1 MHTFDS
7 PPYSTPLSWRT
18 QQGGQRIVMLMI
30 LLLHLML
37 GWTLLDWHPISAPN
51 EPNSRLLI
59 QWFNPEQTTL
69 PNPSSVVQASPTS
82 AQNRT
87 QVRKGISINK
97 SAQTP
102 SRLQTKEATLPSD
115 SPKAIEQEKPNR
127 DDPFASPAPTAPA
140 TTSKQANQIEQWRS
154 EVNKSYK
161 QVESEQPIKRWLM
174 NKKELTPME
183 KFARDA
189 LGATPAREIQTAE
202 EMRPDG
208 SRMTRVK
215 TPRGEF
221 CVVGQPPGRPYEARM
236 PDQRIM
242 QCPIYF

>member
-7 PPYSTPLSWRT
+7 PSYSAQLSWQT
-18 QQGGQRIVMLMI
+18 QQRGQRIVMLTI
-30 LLLHLML
+30 LLLHL
-37 GWTLLDWHPISAPN
+37 LLAWALLLWHPISASN
-51 EPNSRLLI
+51 ESNSRLLI
-59 QWFNPEQTTL
+59 QWFNPQQTTL
-69 PNPSSVVQASPTS
+69 PNPSSVVQPSPTS
-82 AQNRT
+82 AQSRT
-87 QVRKGISINK
+87 QERMDISMNK
-97 SAQTP
+97 SVQTP
-102 SRLQTKEATLPSD
+102 LQPQTKEATLPSD

-127 DDPFASPAPTAPA
+127 DDPFANPASTN
-140 TTSKQANQIEQWRS
+140 TSKQANQIEQWRS
-154 EVNKSYK
+154 EASKSYK
-161 QVESEQPIKRWLM
+161 QIEAEQPLKRWLM
-174 NKKELTPME
+174 NKQELTPME

-242 QCPIYF
+242 HCPIYF